1 MVNWRL
7 FVYARESAKVC
18 ESEWSLLPPA
28 SSINPKG
35 RRPCRAQ
42 AFAFYIS
49 YYDICCVSHAR
60 NVALM
65 LIKAAAHT
73 VVNSI
78 RITEKLRN
86 WFVATA
92 PAPDF
97 AHAPACCFDKPVWH
111 YVKS

>member
-1 MVNWRL
+1 
-7 FVYARESAKVC
+7 
-18 ESEWSLLPPA
+18 
-28 SSINPKG
+28 
-35 RRPCRAQ
+35 
-42 AFAFYIS
+42 
-49 YYDICCVSHAR
+49 
-60 NVALM
+60 M

-111 YVKS
+111 YVKSGRPELFMYDRDSIKA